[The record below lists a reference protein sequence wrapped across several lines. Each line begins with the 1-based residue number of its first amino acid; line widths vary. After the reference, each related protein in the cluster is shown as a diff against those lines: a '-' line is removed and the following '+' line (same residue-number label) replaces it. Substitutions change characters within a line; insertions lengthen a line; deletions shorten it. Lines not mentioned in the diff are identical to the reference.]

1 MQGVETFVR
10 NKIIEWGRGRIFTAH
25 DLAMQGDAVSV
36 RQALVSLTD
45 ERFIVRLAR
54 GLYCFPKLEGEY
66 TIRTILPTADM
77 IAQEIAE
84 KAGVR
89 IVPYGDQAAYLM
101 GFTSLQM
108 GRYTFLTDG
117 APRRIGVGNGVF
129 ITFLH
134 TSEMRIFMFR
144 NTTMQLLCLAI
155 RTVGR
160 DGITPEIRSI
170 IADRLTSVPK
180 DEFEHDIRLAPAWV
194 SDLIFD
200 L

>member
-10 NKIIEWGRGRIFTAH
+10 NQIIEWGRGRIFTAH
-25 DLAMQGDAVSV
+25 DLAMQGDAASV
-36 RQALVSLTD
+36 RQALISLNE

-66 TIRTILPTADM
+66 SIRTILPTADT
-77 IAQEIAE
+77 IAHEIAE
-84 KAGVR
+84 KSGVR

-108 GRYTFLTDG
+108 GRYTFITDG
-117 APRRIGVGNGVF
+117 APRHIGIGNGVF

-144 NTTMQLLCLAI
+144 NRTMQLLSLAM
-155 RTVGR
+155 RTVGK

-170 IADRLTSVPK
+170 IADKLTGVPR
-180 DEFEHDIRLAPAWV
+180 DEFEHDIRLTPAWV
-194 SDLIFD
+194 SDLIFSI
-200 L
+200 